1 MLNEEQ
7 KLAVHETSG
16 PVRII
21 AGVGTGKTYTL
32 TERAGYLIESENIIP
47 QKILILTFTNKAAHE
62 LKTRLKNRNHSGVQ
76 IMTFHSLAARLLRR
90 FWKQNFSIERTE
102 RSAAKFHTINNNIKT
117 TNTNTD
123 IVTAK
128 INGNNGSETL
138 TFDEL
143 LEKLLE
149 IWQNS
154 EILKACQNLFSHIMV
169 DEYQDVNE
177 AQIQILKNLSAK
189 HQNICVVGDPD
200 QTIYSWRGADSQTI
214 ADFSEIFP
222 NTKTITL
229 TKNYRNPGAIL
240 EASEKLISHNKDRF
254 EKNLIPLKDRGIE
267 LKLWQS
273 ADAWE
278 ETEMLMHLMEQY
290 LGSHSSMT
298 DADTMDTGDNN
309 NKHSL
314 GDIAI
319 MCRTQR
325 QSKIIAQKLE
335 KRGYPVE
342 RSAPECFW
350 ESPEVSQFC
359 DELKSLQ
366 NLCEIQAE
374 KTEAEPKFDRNYLQ
388 AFSEWLWQKLETF
401 IERQTF
407 SDLKQ
412 NRLLS
417 LLNIAV
423 CFDDLPLN
431 EALQAFFDERET
443 SLDADNLGSGNGIG
457 RAMGGN
463 LDRSDSIQLLTLHSS
478 KGLEFPIVIII
489 GLEEESIPYKKSL
502 VDQYLLEEERR
513 LLYVG
518 MTRALNELHLFSNKK
533 TGKPSR
539 FLREI
544 GNYEIEALPQER
556 ASRLKKRKIKQA
568 QASLF

>member
-7 KLAVHETSG
+7 KLAVLETSG

-32 TERAGYLIESENIIP
+32 IERACHLIESCGAIP

-62 LKTRLKNRNHSGVQ
+62 LKTRLKNRNHHGVHVL
-76 IMTFHSLAARLLRR
+76 TFHSLAARLLRR
-90 FWKQNFSIERTE
+90 FWKQDFVIV
-102 RSAAKFHTINNNIKT
+102 NNNIET
-117 TNTNTD
+117 ASTN
-123 IVTAK
+123 
-128 INGNNGSETL
+128 TL

-149 IWQNS
+149 IWKNP

-177 AQIQILKNLSAK
+177 TQIQILKKLAEK

-200 QTIYSWRGADSQTI
+200 QTIYSWRGADPKSM

-222 NTKTITL
+222 NIKTITL
-229 TKNYRNPGAIL
+229 TKNYRNPGAII
-240 EASEKLISHNKDRF
+240 EASEKLISYNNDRF
-254 EKNLIPLKDRGIE
+254 EKNLIPLKDRGVE

-273 ADAWE
+273 SDFWE
-278 ETEMLMHLMEQY
+278 ETEMLIHLITQY
-290 LGSHSSMT
+290 VGSSSSMT
-298 DADTMDTGDNN
+298 DADTLDTGSAEY
-309 NKHSL
+309 KHSF

-319 MCRTQR
+319 MYRTQN
-325 QSKIIAQKLE
+325 QGKIIAQKLE
-335 KRGYPVE
+335 KHGYPVT

-350 ESPEVSQFC
+350 ESPEISQFC

-366 NLCEIQAE
+366 NLCEIQAK
-374 KTEAEPKFDRNYLQ
+374 KTAAEPKFDKNSQ
-388 AFSEWLWQKLETF
+388 QTFSQWLRQRLETF

-407 SDLKQ
+407 SELKQ

-443 SLDADNLGSGNGIG
+443 SLDADNLGSGSGIG
-457 RAMGGN
+457 RAMGDN
-463 LDRSDSIQLLTLHSS
+463 LDRSDSIQLLTLHAS

-518 MTRALNELHLFSNKK
+518 MTRALNELHFFSNKK

-539 FLREI
+539 FLEEI
-544 GNYEIEALPQER
+544 GNYEIGSLPQER
-556 ASRLKKRKIKQA
+556 ASRLKKRKMKRA